1 MAKRF
6 IDTGLF
12 DDEWFSELGQQSKLF
27 WIYYITKCD
36 HAGFMKY
43 NEKLIKFQT
52 GISNVET
59 VLKDFT
65 NRIVRVGEQLLFSPK
80 FIHYQY
86 PNFPDCNFNSAKS
99 AKEIMIKNNI
109 DPNSYLTVGELLPN
123 SYGNGNGNGISNSNG
138 NTVKEPKKIELE
150 IPFTSD
156 EFLSVWRI
164 LIKEPKWRTKSQQ
177 SLQAS
182 LNKLSKH
189 PEAVAIQMMENTIA
203 GGWQGLFD
211 LKQPLT
217 NTVKPTPTKQELDEY
232 ERIKNIPLSQLDI

>member
-12 DDEWFSELGQQSKLF
+12 EDEWFSELGQQSKLF

-52 GISNVET
+52 GISNLET

-123 SYGNGNGNGISNSNG
+123 SYGNGNVNGNSNG
-138 NTVKEPKKIELE
+138 TSNGKGKSEPKKVELPYNSENFKTVWETLVKEPKWK
-150 IPFTSD
+150 
-156 EFLSVWRI
+156 
-164 LIKEPKWRTKSQQ
+164 TKTVSA
-177 SLQAS
+177 LQAS
-182 LNKLSKH
+182 ANKLAKYDE
-189 PEAVAIQMMENTIA
+189 PTAIQMMENSIA
-203 GGWQGLFD
+203 GGWQGLFEMKEP
-211 LKQPLT
+211 LRQP
-217 NTVKPTPTKQELDEY
+217 KKELVSDP
-232 ERIKNIPLSQLDI
+232 NNHW